1 MYERGTRKHLNRPRQ
16 PKNISR
22 CLQSTHS
29 FPVSSC
35 HEDVEEVIY
44 TQGEPYPDEPFDRSW
59 DSDEDLKLD
68 EDYNSLP
75 TGLDLIE

>member
-1 MYERGTRKHLNRPRQ
+1 M
-16 PKNISR
+16 
-22 CLQSTHS
+22 
-29 FPVSSC
+29 FPVSSYP
-35 HEDVEEVIY
+35 DNVEEVIY
-44 TQGEPYPDEPFDRSW
+44 SQGEPYPDEPFDRSW